1 MEVLQLK
8 SVAATSTEDEKL
20 VKGMDTFT
28 ISAKDV
34 VSESPADKDL
44 KPPPETSRVIEAVTT
59 DPLTIAPKA
68 GGSGQRCNTCGGSF
82 ETPEFYRAHFKSK
95 WHTHNL
101 KLKMKGLPPVPSQE
115 EYDRLTP
122 EQLRLAETEY

>member
-8 SVAATSTEDEKL
+8 SVAAATEDEKL
-20 VKGMDTFT
+20 VKGMDTFA
-28 ISAKDV
+28 ISAKNAG
-34 VSESPADKDL
+34 SESSTDKEL
-44 KPPPETSRVIEAVTT
+44 KPSPVALAVEEHASTEAVAAT
-59 DPLTIAPKA
+59 PKPA
-68 GGSGQRCNTCGGSF
+68 SSGQRCNTCGGSF
-82 ETPEFYRAHFKSK
+82 ATPELYRAHFKSK

-122 EQLRLAETEY
+122 EELRLADTEY